1 MDSNAVVLDPGTSNL
16 LAQKSTDTPT
26 YTPGSEVRYQMRI
39 RNVTTNNELV
49 DVRDTISSYL
59 VETADGTE
67 KVALKDWS
75 VSASVISDG
84 NPAYTDINNLNL
96 IADNTDIDTT
106 IQMGGKA
113 PDDTYTEI
121 LIEVVGHVRDD
132 AVGEFTNQLQGS

>member
-1 MDSNAVVLDPGTSNL
+1 
-16 LAQKSTDTPT
+16 
-26 YTPGSEVRYQMRI
+26 VRYQMRI

-49 DVRDTISSYL
+49 DVRDTISNYL

-113 PDDTYTEI
+113 PDDTYTEV

-132 AVGEFTNQLQGS
+132 AVGEFTNQLQGKLSSGSRYVTY